1 MCKKFEFIV
10 EKMSD
15 EAADAL
21 WDMLINFV
29 EDHGLYM
36 GGFSMPCDVDTEAE
50 VADVIDPVPATL

>member
-29 EDHGLYM
+29 EDRGLFM
-36 GGFSMPCDVDTEAE
+36 GGFSMPCDVDIEE
-50 VADVIDPVPATL
+50 VADVIETNS

>member
-1 MCKKFEFIV
+1 MCKHFDFIV

-29 EDHGLYM
+29 EDRGLYM
-36 GGFSMPCDVDTEAE
+36 GGISMPCDVDTEE
-50 VADVIDPVPATL
+50 VADVIKTDS

>member
-29 EDHGLYM
+29 EDRGLFM
-36 GGFSMPCDVDTEAE
+36 GGFSMPCDVDTEE
-50 VADVIDPVPATL
+50 VADVVETNS